1 MKRIAAIDL
10 GTNTVRILVA
20 EANGEGFY
28 HTLYSDQL
36 ITRLGQ
42 GLHKT
47 GRLEPDAMRRTCA
60 AVAAML
66 ENAKTFAPFT
76 VHIATTSAGREADNT
91 ATLDA
96 MIREATGA
104 GIDVIG
110 WEEEARLALKG
121 ARLAVGHEAGEIIL
135 FDIGGGS
142 TEYIL
147 GGDGTVRGACG
158 TNLGVVRLAETY
170 ITRHP
175 VKEAEYERMRKEV
188 AATVKKAF
196 GQLGAD
202 GHETIVGTAGTV
214 TSLAAIALNLKEYA
228 PAMINNF
235 RLTREAVELIGKKLF
250 AMTIEERSRIPALS
264 GGRED
269 LIIPGVAITLETME
283 QGGKDY
289 ITVSDYGLREG
300 LTLELLEKTDG

>member
-28 HTLYSDQL
+28 HALYSDQV

-47 GRLEPDAMRRTCA
+47 GRLEPEAMRRTCQG
-60 AVAAML
+60 VARLL
-66 ENAKTFAPFT
+66 ENARPFT
-76 VHIATTSAGREADNT
+76 PFAIHIAATSAGREAKNT

-96 MIREATGA
+96 MIREATGS

-110 WEEEARLALKG
+110 WGEEARLALKG
-121 ARLAVGHEAGEIIL
+121 ARLAVGRDAGDIIL

-147 GGDGTVRGACG
+147 GHDGAVGGACG

-170 ITRHP
+170 IAHHP
-175 VKEAEYERMRKEV
+175 VKEAEYERMREEV
-188 AATVKKAF
+188 AAAVADAF
-196 GQLGAD
+196 ARLGAS
-202 GHETIVGTAGTV
+202 GAEAIVGTAGTV
-214 TSLAAIALNLKEYA
+214 TSLAAIALNLMEYS

-269 LIIPGVAITLETME
+269 LIVPGVAITLETME

-300 LTLELLEKTDG
+300 LTLELLEKADG